1 MRRFFIDKVENMRDI
16 GGYSIGNN
24 LVVKLGKII
33 RTNVIT
39 NLNEEE
45 LNEIKNMGFTDIID
59 LRSDDEVNRKN
70 GVFFNNHNFNYNHI
84 AINGDGKLPKDE
96 NDIVNTYME
105 MLEGKEQIRKI
116 FEILSNSTGG
126 VIYYCNVGKDRTGLI
141 TALILKLLGVDN
153 KDIVAD
159 YIASGV
165 FLEKKLKDYAIEINN
180 PDILKV
186 TVPKSETIFKVLEN
200 IDNEYGSIEGFL
212 LNVGITKKQIE
223 VIKEKYIE

>member
-59 LRSDDEVNRKN
+59 LRSDEEVKRKN
-70 GVFFNNHNFNYNHI
+70 GVFFNNPNFNYNHI
-84 AINGDGKLPKDE
+84 AINGNGRLPKDE

-116 FEILSNSTGG
+116 FEILSNSIGG

-165 FLEKKLKDYAIEINN
+165 FLEKKLKDYAVEINN

-186 TVPKSETIFKVLEN
+186 TVPKPETIFRVLEN
-200 IDNEYGSIEGFL
+200 IDNEYGSIERFL
-212 LNVGITKKQIE
+212 LDVGITKKQIE
-223 VIKEKYIE
+223 IIKEKYIE